1 MLITRGRRE
10 ERCTRTRT
18 YALSQPA
25 CISFAL
31 CVIDAASNLIPA
43 HRWGVYRV
51 LWHAQRVR
59 LALEV
64 CDKVECELSPGS
76 VVFFHCNTLH
86 CSGPNRSDDPRWA
99 LICCYN
105 ALSNTVSAPAP
116 DSAIRALS
124 DECVL
129 DYGREQLLQEGVP
142 RM

>member
-1 MLITRGRRE
+1 MSLTPLLISSPHLTG
-10 ERCTRTRT
+10 
-18 YALSQPA
+18 AL
-25 CISFAL
+25 
-31 CVIDAASNLIPA
+31 
-43 HRWGVYRV
+43 YRV
-51 LWHAQRVR
+51 PWQTQRVG

-105 ALSNTVSAPAP
+105 ALSNTVSRPAP